1 MIKLLLLLAR
11 TRGGWAGS
19 GDKTVAAVG
28 QDKRG
33 WAGSGDKT
41 AAAVGQDKRGVGWF
55 R

>member
-28 QDKRG
+28 L
-33 WAGSGDKT
+33 
-41 AAAVGQDKRGVGWF
+41 DKRGVGRF